1 LLIFDVSMGFR
12 CGSFCAAHENRDE
25 FITLGNGRWILA
37 TMAKLLAANNFEP
50 DPI

>member
-1 LLIFDVSMGFR
+1 MGFR
-12 CGSFCAAHENRDE
+12 SSRFCAAHENRDE

>member
-1 LLIFDVSMGFR
+1 MGFR
-12 CGSFCAAHENRDE
+12 CGSFCGAQESRDE